1 MKPPSQR
8 RIRQEQDTHEES
20 PKFECPRREL
30 SQYHHIEQ
38 AADVFKEE
46 RPVRPVE
53 RKRLRVAADI
63 EAERRGEEE
72 EGEDEGCKHHGCP
85 HAIALPV
92 RETLQSEAGQTNDG
106 SHDHH
111 GVQADEAAADEAP
124 HSQPAV
130 GQTGIV
136 GIAHDEA
143 GEDEEEIHGQEAV
156 VEMLFGSTLREGDGF
171 KEMIDQY
178 PDGGYSAQAIEND
191 VALVH
196 EGECL

>member
-8 RIRQEQDTHEES
+8 RIRQEQEAHEES

-30 SQYHHIEQ
+30 SQYHYIEQ
-38 AADVFKEE
+38 AADVFEEE

-63 EAERRGEEE
+63 EEERRGEEE
-72 EGEDEGCKHHGCP
+72 EGEDEGCEHHGCP
-85 HAIALPV
+85 HALALPV
-92 RETLQSEAGQTNDG
+92 RETLQGEAGKTHDG
-106 SHDHH
+106 SHYHH
-111 GVQADEAAADEAP
+111 GVQADEAAENKP
-124 HSQPAV
+124 TCCQPAV

-143 GEDEEEIHGQEAV
+143 REDEEEIHGQETV
-156 VEMLFGSTLREGDGF
+156 VEMLFGSTRGEGNGF
-171 KEMIDQY
+171 EEMIDQY
-178 PDGGYSAQAIEND
+178 PNGGYSAQTIEDD

-196 EGECL
+196 ECV

>member
-1 MKPPSQR
+1 MYSKKSDQWGPLSGNA
-8 RIRQEQDTHEES
+8 S
-20 PKFECPRREL
+20 VLPRT
-30 SQYHHIEQ
+30 S
-38 AADVFKEE
+38 
-46 RPVRPVE
+46 
-53 RKRLRVAADI
+53 KRS
-63 EAERRGEEE
+63 G

-85 HAIALPV
+85 HALALPV

-143 GEDEEEIHGQEAV
+143 GEDEEEIHGQKTV
-156 VEMLFGSTLREGDGF
+156 VEMLFGST
-171 KEMIDQY
+171 
-178 PDGGYSAQAIEND
+178 
-191 VALVH
+191 
-196 EGECL
+196 C